1 MMPGTLS
8 IITNTFPPAERGK
21 AIGTWAGVSAIAL
34 ALGPLL
40 GGWLTEDVSWR
51 AIFFINLPVAAV
63 AVAVTL
69 FATHESRDET
79 ATREVDFPGIAALTI
94 GLTALVLALVEAN
107 AWGWGSPRHR
117 RPVRRSRSS
126 A

>member
-8 IITNTFPPAERGK
+8 IITNAFPPAERGK

-51 AIFFINLPVAAV
+51 AIFFINLPVAVGRRGRDAV
-63 AVAVTL
+63 RHARVAR
-69 FATHESRDET
+69 RDRR
-79 ATREVDFPGIAALTI
+79 APGRH
-94 GLTALVLALVEAN
+94 
-107 AWGWGSPRHR
+107 PRHR
-117 RPVRRSRSS
+117 RADRRR
-126 A
+126 